1 MRTLLL
7 VALAAALAWAAPLA
21 SAARSAAR
29 TEALPQLLVLA
40 YHDIVPDGAPSSDPD
55 AVSAS
60 TLARHFA
67 WLELAGFTTVSLR
80 EMAQARAGTRA
91 LPPRPVLLMF
101 DDGYASFPERV
112 LPLLRAYGFKAVL
125 APVAGWLE
133 PSAHAKEE
141 DQSGEPRNQP
151 LRAKLMTRAQVA
163 EVAADEH
170 VELASHTFDLHHGVR
185 IDPAGAVLPAAS
197 APRFDA
203 THARFESV
211 EAFETRLREDL
222 RTARERTSALA
233 ARPVNAL
240 VWPYGRAS
248 LAAERI
254 AREEGFEFT
263 FTLGDAPL
271 EAAVPAAPLARKYIT
286 RATSAVDF
294 AWYVRRAGAAS
305 ARTRFVR
312 VPPVTLDTAAF
323 TAHRD
328 AQVAALRA
336 AGATR
341 AVLLPASPEALAHC
355 RFEPA
360 ALTAPA
366 ALARANHLAWHL
378 MRRAGVELA
387 VAVPNPACLERQ
399 AWRKLVAQLLETRV
413 LDAAHVLCAAVPAVP
428 GADSPSDALR
438 WLRARYPGL
447 PVRGDVEQTPCV
459 PAPLDAEP
467 AS

>member
-1 MRTLLL
+1 MRTLL
-7 VALAAALAWAAPLA
+7 VFALAAALAWVAPAARAAP
-21 SAARSAAR
+21 AAVR

-55 AVSAS
+55 AVSVS

-91 LPPRPVLLMF
+91 LPARPVLLMF

-133 PSAHAKEE
+133 PSAHVREE

-151 LRAKLMTRAQVA
+151 LRATLMTRAQVV

-170 VELASHTFDLHHGVR
+170 VELASHTFDLHHGERV
-185 IDPAGAVLPAAS
+185 DPAGAVLPAAS
-197 APRFDA
+197 APRFDPV
-203 THARFESV
+203 HARFESV
-211 EAFETRLREDL
+211 ETFEARLRDDL

-233 ARPVNAL
+233 AQPVNAL

-254 AREEGFEFT
+254 AREAGFEFT

-271 EAAVPAAPLARKYIT
+271 EAAVPSAPLARKYIT
-286 RATSAVDF
+286 RATGVADF
-294 AWYVRRAGAAS
+294 AWYVRRTGAAS
-305 ARTRFVR
+305 ARTRFVL
-312 VPPVTLDTAAF
+312 VPSPTLETAAF
-323 TAHRD
+323 AAYRD

-336 AGATR
+336 AGITR
-341 AVLLPASPEALAHC
+341 AVLLPASPETLAQC

-360 ALTAPA
+360 ALTAPDV
-366 ALARANHLAWHL
+366 LARANHLAWHL
-378 MRRAGVELA
+378 MRRAGVELV
-387 VAVPNPACLERQ
+387 VALPGPACLERQ
-399 AWRKLVAQLLETRV
+399 AWRAMAARLLETRV
-413 LDAAHVLCAAVPAVP
+413 LDAAQVLCAAVPAVP
-428 GADSPSDALR
+428 GADSLPAAR
-438 WLRARYPGL
+438 QWLRARYPGL
-447 PVRGDVEQTPCV
+447 PVHEAAAQAPCV
-459 PAPLDAEP
+459 PAPLEAEP